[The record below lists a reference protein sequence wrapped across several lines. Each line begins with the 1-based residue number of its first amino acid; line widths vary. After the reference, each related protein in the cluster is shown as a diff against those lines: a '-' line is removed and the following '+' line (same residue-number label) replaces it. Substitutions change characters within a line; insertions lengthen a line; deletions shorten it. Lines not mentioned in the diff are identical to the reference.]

1 MLRLKQ
7 AASSTL
13 AITHAL
19 HRVLLMNMMLTHI
32 TEFSETTGVV
42 TSLNSELVVQIANFI

>member
-1 MLRLKQ
+1 MLGLKQ

-13 AITHAL
+13 AIIHAL
-19 HRVLLMNMMLTHI
+19 HRSPAHEHDAHI